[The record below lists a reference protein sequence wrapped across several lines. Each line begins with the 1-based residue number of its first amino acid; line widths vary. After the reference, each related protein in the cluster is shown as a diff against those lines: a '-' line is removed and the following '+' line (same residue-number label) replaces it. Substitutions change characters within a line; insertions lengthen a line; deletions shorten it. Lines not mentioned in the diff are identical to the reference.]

1 MNKQEIVNDLHKHC
15 GSFFITR
22 NELAKFMGKK
32 DPHGVDYILYGLDR
46 VEKKYYIR
54 DVAESLISHK
64 VMRQ

>member
-32 DPHGVDYILYGLDR
+32 THM
-46 VEKKYYIR
+46 
-54 DVAESLISHK
+54 ESTSCYTDWNVSSTVIT
-64 VMRQ
+64 